1 MKQAITTI
9 FILATFFSC
18 LPLCL
23 ADGSAAAPAPVQRDL
38 CAILTVAEISEII
51 GKPVGEGK
59 LDPNASPVMGQPCH
73 YTVAEYGAFSLWIG
87 SGQANPCDKTR
98 EELVNRNI
106 KTTDAPGIGDCA
118 FFADMGYGML
128 QLNAWKGPDY
138 LIVTLMVPGASEDQQ
153 RGMADKLMK
162 LVLTKL

>member
-9 FILATFFSC
+9 IILTTFFSC

-23 ADGSAAAPAPVQRDL
+23 AESAAAPEPAKRDL
-38 CAILTVAEISEII
+38 CAILTVAEITEIV
-51 GKPVGEGK
+51 GKPVSEGK
-59 LDPNASPVMGQPCH
+59 LDPNANPALGKPCH

-87 SGQANPCDKTR
+87 PGQANPCDKTR
-98 EELVNRNI
+98 EELSKGKI

-128 QLNAWKGPDY
+128 QLNAWKGSDY
-138 LIVTLMVPGASEDQQ
+138 LIVTLMVPGASEEQQ